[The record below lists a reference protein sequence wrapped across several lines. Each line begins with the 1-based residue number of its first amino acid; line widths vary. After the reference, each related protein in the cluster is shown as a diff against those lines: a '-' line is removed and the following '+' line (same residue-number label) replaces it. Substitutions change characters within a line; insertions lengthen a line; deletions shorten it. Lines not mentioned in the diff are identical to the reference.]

1 MLFRSKGFN
10 DTIEWR
16 KSLKDKVASQ
26 LAYLETRNSQMYSLK
41 AVLASILSLLEQ
53 KKVAE
58 VSVEISQKALD
69 RSRVEF
75 ENGKSLY
82 LDLLNSENSYYE
94 AVRNLVFI
102 ENSIFNSFYQL
113 RILTGGKEE

>member
-1 MLFRSKGFN
+1 
-10 DTIEWR
+10 IEWR

-26 LAYLETRNSQMYSLK
+26 LAYLETKNSQMYSLK
-41 AVLASILSLLEQ
+41 AVLASIFSLLEQ
-53 KKVAE
+53 KKVALS
-58 VSVEISQKALD
+58 SVEISQKALEK
-69 RSRVEF
+69 SKIEF

-82 LDLLNSENSYYE
+82 LDLLNAENSYLE
-94 AVRNLVFI
+94 ALKNLVLV